1 VAHHLSAIKRIGTN
15 KKANL
20 RNRQYRA
27 QLRTAL
33 RRVRE
38 AENTDSIQV
47 SLVNAIST
55 LDRLAG
61 KGIIHANAA
70 ARKKSR
76 LYQRIAKLAATPAA

>member
-1 VAHHLSAIKRIGTN
+1 MAHHLSAIKRIKTN

-27 QLRTAL
+27 TLRIAL

-38 AENTDSIQV
+38 GATIDEKRTQ
-47 SLVNAIST
+47 LVLAVST

-61 KGIIHANAA
+61 KGIIHRNAA
-70 ARKKSR
+70 ARKKSS
-76 LYQRIAKLAATPAA
+76 LYHQIAKLASAAAA

>member
-1 VAHHLSAIKRIGTN
+1 MAHHLSAIKRIRTN

-27 QLRTAL
+27 SLRIAL

-38 AENTDSIQV
+38 GVTLDEKKAQLLLAV
-47 SLVNAIST
+47 ST

-61 KGIIHANAA
+61 KGIIHRNTA
-70 ARKKSR
+70 ARKKSNLSR
-76 LYQRIAKLAATPAA
+76 QIAKLSQATAA